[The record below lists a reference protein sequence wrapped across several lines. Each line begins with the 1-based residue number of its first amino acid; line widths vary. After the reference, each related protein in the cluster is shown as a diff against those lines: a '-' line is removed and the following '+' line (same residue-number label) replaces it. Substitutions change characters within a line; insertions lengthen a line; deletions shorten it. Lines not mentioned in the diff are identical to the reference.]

1 MKLVSGILKIKLKHS
16 DIDYIGQILDD
27 VLYDVLQNK
36 DYHKLS
42 KEIVDAFKCFLTEVN

>member
-1 MKLVSGILKIKLKHS
+1 MKLKHS

-27 VLYDVLQNK
+27 VLYALLDHA

-42 KEIVDAFKCFLTEVN
+42 KGIVDDFRYCLTEANDQNWEEK